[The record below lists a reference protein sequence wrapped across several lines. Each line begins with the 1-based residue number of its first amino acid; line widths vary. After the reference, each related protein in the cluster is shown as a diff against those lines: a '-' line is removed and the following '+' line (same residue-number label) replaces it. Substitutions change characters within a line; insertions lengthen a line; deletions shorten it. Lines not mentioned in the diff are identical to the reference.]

1 MAKRLY
7 MIFAGIALSTGIAFA
22 QSQVTGTVVDDK
34 GNPVIGASVRV
45 SGTQTGSVT
54 DLDGKFAVSAPANAQ
69 LEVTYVGMH
78 PTKVK
83 AGSNIRVVLQS

>member
-34 GNPVIGASVRV
+34 GNPVIGASVY
-45 SGTQTGSVT
+45 
-54 DLDGKFAVSAPANAQ
+54 L
-69 LEVTYVGMH
+69 
-78 PTKVK
+78 
-83 AGSNIRVVLQS
+83 VLKQVL